1 MKKIVL
7 SLLMIL
13 TIVYADFTRSNGIV
27 TDNKTGLQWQDDY
40 SDNGGDIKY
49 AKWTDAIA
57 YCKSLS
63 LGGYDDWRLPNIIEL
78 RSIVD
83 RSLVNP
89 AIDPTFL
96 SLTSYHYWSST
107 THAYITGY
115 AWNVHFWGGYSYYND
130 KSNTYYVR
138 CVRGGQ

>member
-40 SDNGGDIKY
+40 SDNGGYIKS
-49 AKWTDAIA
+49 AKWTDAIV
-57 YCKSLS
+57 YCESLS

-96 SLTSYHYWSST
+96 SVTSYFYWSST
-107 THAYITGY
+107 AHTYY
-115 AWNVHFWGGYSYYND
+115 AGGVWVVDFSDGNSNDYS
-130 KSNTYYVR
+130 KSHTYYVR

>member
-13 TIVYADFTRSNGIV
+13 AIVYADFTRSNGIV

-40 SDNGGDIKY
+40 SDNGGDIKS

-57 YCKSLS
+57 YCESLS

-83 RSLVNP
+83 RSLFNP

-96 SLTSYHYWSST
+96 SVTSDYYWSST
-107 THAYITGY
+107 THAHYTDS
-115 AWNVHFWGGYSYYND
+115 AWYVYFWGGYSYGGD
-130 KSNTYYVR
+130 KSYTSYVR